1 MSNIVSFSVT
11 DETKRQVNR
20 LVHIT
25 GKQGEAVLR
34 ELVET
39 GLKSY
44 KTSPTKS
51 AKATLDLIEWAE
63 KENITGTVT
72 DASTHHNKYAWED

>member
-1 MSNIVSFSVT
+1 MSRFIAFTIN
-11 DETKRQVNR
+11 DETKNQIDR
-20 LVHIT
+20 LARLT
-25 GKQGEAVLR
+25 GKQDETVMR

-39 GLKSY
+39 GLKIY

-63 KENITGTVT
+63 KKNITGKVT
-72 DASTHHNKYAWED
+72 DASANHNKYAWEE